1 MPTYIYRCTT
11 EACEAKGVEV
21 EEVFPMD
28 MRDGC
33 SYCAYCGNVRTRKIA
48 FTGLTWAPT
57 AGGMR

>member
-1 MPTYIYRCTT
+1 MPIYVYECVTKDCDA
-11 EACEAKGVEV
+11 ESVAV
-21 EEVFPMD
+21 EESFPIE

-33 SYCAYCGNVRTRKIA
+33 SFCAYCGNVRKRKIA